1 MIILGFFASCI
12 NVGNIAGF
20 ANSGITI
27 EVCDLSI
34 LTPIYISGGLL
45 FFMTVVFHVLVKPR
59 PTIISEH
66 II

>member
-1 MIILGFFASCI
+1 MIILGLFASCI

-27 EVCDLSI
+27 EVFDLSI

-45 FFMTVVFHVLVKPR
+45 FLMTIIFHIFIKPR
-59 PTIISEH
+59 PTITSEH

>member
-1 MIILGFFASCI
+1 MNAWMPKDKKVIILGVFASCI

-45 FFMTVVFHVLVKPR
+45 FFMTF
-59 PTIISEH
+59 IF
-66 II
+66 